1 MTESSWRP
9 ITSSVSQGLVLD
21 LVLFNI
27 IISDLDEWI
36 ECTFRK
42 FADDRKLGGMADTP
56 EDCAAIQ

>member
-1 MTESSWRP
+1 
-9 ITSSVSQGLVLD
+9 VLE

-27 IISDLDEWI
+27 TISDLDEWI